1 MAPCNHAEWR
11 LQWLQDNKNDWH
23 PKGDVV
29 GERGFRTN
37 YEVSRFKKECCK
49 PILESY
55 ESSVVRP
62 VVCIMRNETVRL
74 GWRDWNKLWSK
85 VFKTLLTF
93 SRQTKPFSTTCNERK
108 TICSGVQDTE
118 SRDRDRNTFCN
129 RRSHARSKHKYA
141 NKREDGP
148 PDHRLSKLRRSAIC
162 LRAQRILG
170 YKGHKISN
178 VTFHL
183 KTYLIWKFDL
193 FFLHLAQDLGEMKYV
208 MCLKPQGAN

>member
-1 MAPCNHAEWR
+1 M
-11 LQWLQDNKNDWH
+11 
-23 PKGDVV
+23 
-29 GERGFRTN
+29 
-37 YEVSRFKKECCK
+37 
-49 PILESY
+49 
-55 ESSVVRP
+55 
-62 VVCIMRNETVRL
+62 
-74 GWRDWNKLWSK
+74 
-85 VFKTLLTF
+85 
-93 SRQTKPFSTTCNERK
+93 
-108 TICSGVQDTE
+108 CSGVQDTE

-129 RRSHARSKHKYA
+129 RRSHARSKHKHA